1 MPSES
6 GADFSLQV
14 AAVLYF
20 NAMTIF
26 KTQHSANFTVLPN
39 SLLRDKR
46 LSFKSRGLLAM
57 ILSNCGE
64 WVVTAKWLEQNGL
77 EGRESIRAGLNEL
90 KVLGYAT
97 FERRGNSK
105 AGRTDCVWCFY
116 DTEGHFI
123 EQNPVRAV
131 PVARPPV
138 ALKKRIGKE
147 ELSVSLKVQ
156 ASMSKESL
164 VVARGNCDAVE
175 LEEKGNAVD
184 SERVPE
190 PDRETFS
197 ETPPRLQRLPKPP
210 RSEFTAY
217 IDNRAERFPI
227 LSSDPDSIYREWE
240 GNAWC
245 IKQNG
250 EWKPILNWKALLP
263 RTEAARAERFR
274 PKLRSRVPEQQT
286 EKEPFFAI

>member
-1 MPSES
+1 M
-6 GADFSLQV
+6 
-14 AAVLYF
+14 
-20 NAMTIF
+20 
-26 KTQHSANFTVLPN
+26 
-39 SLLRDKR
+39 
-46 LSFKSRGLLAM
+46 
-57 ILSNCGE
+57 
-64 WVVTAKWLEQNGL
+64 
-77 EGRESIRAGLNEL
+77 NEL
-90 KVLGYAT
+90 KALGYAT

-131 PVARPPV
+131 PVARGAV

-147 ELSVSLKVQ
+147 ELSVRFQ
-156 ASMSKESL
+156 ASKSKESL
-164 VVARGNCDAVE
+164 VVAGGNCDAVE
-175 LEEKGNAVD
+175 VEEKDNAVD

-190 PDRETFS
+190 PSRDAIP

-217 IDNRAERFPI
+217 IDRRAERFPN
-227 LSSDPDSIYREWE
+227 LSRDPDGVYREFE
-240 GNAWC
+240 NNAWC

-263 RTEAARAERFR
+263 RTEAARAEKFR
-274 PKLRSRVPEQQT
+274 PKLRSKAPEKQLV
-286 EKEPFFAI
+286 KEPFFAI